1 MSFEHQKNAALENL
15 LKTKNEE
22 FELRAMEFRVAK
34 IDMDSLKA
42 KNEKILEAELNM
54 LNLKHDL
61 CSNCHTKM
69 PSSLGFKKSEI
80 DCISRSIIEAS
91 EENERVNTEQSSRK
105 SDSAIPNASRL
116 M

>member
-1 MSFEHQKNAALENL
+1 MSFEQQKNVSLENL
-15 LKTKNEE
+15 LKAKNEE
-22 FELRAMEFRVAK
+22 YELRAMEFRVAK
-34 IDMDSLKA
+34 IDMDNLKA
-42 KNEKILEAELNM
+42 KHEKILEAELTM
-54 LNLKHDL
+54 LNSKHDL

-91 EENERVNTEQSSRK
+91 EENERINTEQSSRK
-105 SDSAIPNASRL
+105 SDSALPNASRL